1 MTANQQKLYAFARAI
16 ELIENAANDNPSLF
30 SDQSFQALYNSY
42 EKLTEI
48 FMTPVERRSN
58 SFLLWK

>member
-1 MTANQQKLYAFARAI
+1 MTANRQKLYAFAKAI
-16 ELIENAANDNPSLF
+16 ELIEKSASNNPSLF

-42 EKLTEI
+42 EKLTEM
-48 FMTPVERRSN
+48 FMTPVERKSN